1 MKFMF
6 ISRRQNNIKLKGG
19 DVQLLDYF
27 TEKRVKKSYQVFFL
41 LFNENFH
48 VQLP

>member
-1 MKFMF
+1 MF
-6 ISRRQNNIKLKGG
+6 ISRRQNNIKLEGG

-27 TEKRVKKSYQVFFL
+27 TEKSVKRSDQVFL
-41 LFNENFH
+41 LLNENFH